1 MAKRRGGFPQ
11 MGGNMNHLMAQ
22 AQKMQK
28 QIEQAQA
35 EAAEMTGAGTA
46 GGGMVAVEVNGQHQ
60 LTKIE
65 LKPEVVDPEDIEM
78 LQDLIVAAVNEAVR
92 DLDEKVEKHMAAVPG
107 VGGLG
112 GMMGF

>member
-46 GGGMVAVEVNGQHQ
+46 GGGMVAVEFEVADAGEVEPEIRYGLPVRGMVLWSCLARGVVAGSGCRQPRLAVLDDDHLRPHDAARSQH
-60 LTKIE
+60 
-65 LKPEVVDPEDIEM
+65 P
-78 LQDLIVAAVNEAVR
+78 
-92 DLDEKVEKHMAAVPG
+92 
-107 VGGLG
+107 
-112 GMMGF
+112 